1 MDRAIQA
8 PGYGKSIV
16 DAINGVDKNT
26 IMRRSRRTVSDSV
39 DDIDSKYSHQKI
51 ESCNNVAVEERYSA
65 AADYKRILEEGG
77 GGGVKSVIK
86 TERKQLKRGINK
98 RH

>member
-39 DDIDSKYSHQKI
+39 DAIDSKSFHLKI
-51 ESCNNVAVEERYSA
+51 ESCNNIAGEERYSA
-65 AADYKRILEEGG
+65 AADCKRILEEDVGE
-77 GGGVKSVIK
+77 GVKYVIK
-86 TERKQLKRGINK
+86 TDKKK
-98 RH
+98 F

>member
-1 MDRAIQA
+1 MSLFSTRFEISMDRAIQA

-39 DDIDSKYSHQKI
+39 DAIDSKYSHLKI
-51 ESCNNVAVEERYSA
+51 ESCNNVSGE
-65 AADYKRILEEGG
+65 
-77 GGGVKSVIK
+77 
-86 TERKQLKRGINK
+86 
-98 RH
+98 